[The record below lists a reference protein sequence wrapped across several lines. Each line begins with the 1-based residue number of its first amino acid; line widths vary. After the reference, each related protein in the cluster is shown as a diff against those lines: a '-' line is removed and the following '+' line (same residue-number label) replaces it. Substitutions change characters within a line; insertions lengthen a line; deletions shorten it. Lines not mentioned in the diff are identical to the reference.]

1 MEIRSIF
8 TSQVMEFFQENARK
22 DSVSLGAF
30 CQAFQDGDA
39 EEIEQVLRQYLEQTI
54 GLRDNAQREGLRESF
69 YHGILLGLLSSRG
82 DWIVTSNRE
91 SGEGYSDIQIKLKKE
106 KMGIVIEVKYAG
118 TGKLET
124 KCQEALRQIAAKKY
138 GQRLR
143 QEGMQAIL
151 SYGIACRRDDC
162 RVMLVKEESNT

>member
-1 MEIRSIF
+1 
-8 TSQVMEFFQENARK
+8 
-22 DSVSLGAF
+22 
-30 CQAFQDGDA
+30 
-39 EEIEQVLRQYLEQTI
+39 
-54 GLRDNAQREGLRESF
+54 
-69 YHGILLGLLSSRG
+69 
-82 DWIVTSNRE
+82 
-91 SGEGYSDIQIKLKKE
+91 
-106 KMGIVIEVKYAG
+106 MGIVIEVKYAG
-118 TGKLET
+118 AGKLVT